1 MAIES
6 VAISRHLKVIMKFR
20 IFFGIFALFFI
31 KLMAS
36 PSQLLSYNN
45 CRFVDNTSVELFCDR
60 VKVNHSINDCYS
72 IFLNLSSME
81 LNRPQVDLLKFN
93 DCGTDSKHI
102 NISSSFFNRFP
113 KLRVLDISNLT
124 IKSLY
129 INFFDTNNS
138 LEIIN
143 ASRNDLKELPKT
155 TFNRM
160 PNLMTVDFSHN
171 KIKMINSKIFEGA
184 IKLTMINLSNNNLII
199 LANEAFSSLENLEF
213 LDLSA
218 NQIRTI
224 DNNLFVNNGKLR
236 SLNLNGNPVM
246 RFNFNAFS
254 PLDNELQVQV
264 PWKQIES
271 LHINCRNIYYHFKN
285 LDRRNTF
292 ENLRIFNISG
302 CRDRKFMGFLD
313 KLGANVEIL
322 DLSYNFIQQLTVDI
336 FERFTKLQ
344 SIYLSHTNLSNI
356 GFDTFSYQTR
366 LISLDLGYNNLSNLT
381 IFSRKFF
388 HLEVLNLEG
397 NQLKSAIDNVTLMN
411 FPNLNW
417 LAISKNQF
425 PCDYLVQ
432 FLKRWANVEK
442 LQLLNNPSRYQM
454 NIEGI
459 DCYTSPLDSNRN
471 EKSFKNVTNRK
482 YEHKNIFRNITNDKC
497 TDEKSMQICIIGTL
511 LFIILLN
518 FITIAAMCWSSKRKR
533 CNRRDEI
540 TNQIQMTERK
550 IEKVTQK
557 RRTNVQETEN
567 QYEEIG
573 FRNSHTNQSLY
584 DVPRFNTM
592 QKSYL

>member
-1 MAIES
+1 
-6 VAISRHLKVIMKFR
+6 
-20 IFFGIFALFFI
+20 
-31 KLMAS
+31 MAS
-36 PSQLLSYNN
+36 PSKLNYNN
-45 CRFVDNTSVELFCDR
+45 CRFVDRTSVELFCDR
-60 VKVNHSINDCYS
+60 VKVNHSTNDCYS
-72 IFLNLSSME
+72 IFLNSSSME

-113 KLRVLDISNLT
+113 KLRVLDLSNLT
-124 IKSLY
+124 IQSLHVNFLD
-129 INFFDTNNS
+129 INNN
-138 LEIIN
+138 LEMII
-143 ASRNDLKELPKT
+143 ASRNDLKDLPKT

-171 KIKMINSKIFEGA
+171 KIKMINSNIFEGA
-184 IKLTMINLSNNNLII
+184 IKLTMINLSNNILII

-224 DNNLFVNNGKLR
+224 DNNLFVHNRKLR
-236 SLNLNGNPVM
+236 SLNLTGNPVM

-254 PLDNELQVQV
+254 PLDNALQVQV

-271 LHINCRNIYYHFKN
+271 LHINCRNIYNHFKN
-285 LDRRNTF
+285 LDKKNTF

-302 CRDRKFMGFLD
+302 CRDSKFIGFLD

-322 DLSYNFIQQLTVDI
+322 DLSYNFISKLTVDI

-344 SIYLSHTNLSNI
+344 SIYLSHTNLTSI

-366 LISLDLGYNNLSNLT
+366 LISLDLGYNNLLDLT

-397 NQLKSAIDNVTLMN
+397 NQLKSSIDNITLIN

-425 PCDYLVQ
+425 SCDYLAQ
-432 FLKRWANVEK
+432 FLNRWANVEK

-459 DCYTSPLDSNRN
+459 DCYMSQLNSKRN
-471 EKSFKNVTNRK
+471 EKSFENVTDKKN
-482 YEHKNIFRNITNDKC
+482 EHKNVFRNMTSDKC
-497 TDEKSMQICIIGTL
+497 TDEKSQQIWTYGIIGTL

-518 FITIAAMCWSSKRKR
+518 FITIAVMCRNSKQKHCDRK
-533 CNRRDEI
+533 DKI

-557 RRTNVQETEN
+557 KRTNVQDTEN

-573 FRNSHTNQSLY
+573 FQNSHTNQSMY
-584 DVPRFNTM
+584 DVPRFNTL